1 MVIKQG
7 GGKQMNYLDFFKKNI
22 YPEVNNIF
30 GIVQTN
36 LKEKGDFG
44 FLIRFD
50 FYSKDKIG
58 NIDFWSQGI
67 IDIDIFKIENLDL
80 IHIYNKLLFPN
91 EVNANELLNFKRTLL
106 NE

>member
-1 MVIKQG
+1 M
-7 GGKQMNYLDFFKKNI
+7 
-22 YPEVNNIF
+22 
-30 GIVQTN
+30 
-36 LKEKGDFG
+36 
-44 FLIRFD
+44 FD